1 MTTAVRSSR
10 SLFIILGIVGLI
22 SGSVLMQQRRNAH
35 FPLSALLGTVA
46 WMNVVFISMLRFDF
60 RDELDRLDLLRS
72 LPIRPAAVALAEVI
86 TPVLVL
92 TAMQAI
98 LLIVLRILFH
108 ASWQLILTA
117 GTFAVPFNLLLTG
130 IENLLFLMFPVR
142 AAGLIAGDMQL
153 FGRQMVVFLCKFL
166 LLVAALGI
174 AAAVGTVG
182 YILGNKSWPAFGVA
196 AWPALCAVAL
206 ATIPL
211 LARAYSRFDPSVDTP
226 S

>member
-1 MTTAVRSSR
+1 
-10 SLFIILGIVGLI
+10 
-22 SGSVLMQQRRNAH
+22 
-35 FPLSALLGTVA
+35 
-46 WMNVVFISMLRFDF
+46 
-60 RDELDRLDLLRS
+60 
-72 LPIRPAAVALAEVI
+72 VALAEVI

-92 TAMQAI
+92 SAMQAM
-98 LLIVLRILFH
+98 LLIALRFLFH
-108 ASWQLILTA
+108 ASLPVIFTA
-117 GTFAVPFNLLLTG
+117 AAFAVPFNLLLTG
-130 IENLLFLMFPVR
+130 VENLLFLMFPVR

-153 FGRQMVVFLCKFL
+153 FGRQMVIFLCKFL

-196 AWPALCAVAL
+196 AWPALCVVAL

-211 LARAYSRFDPSVDTP
+211 LARAYARFDPSVDTP